1 MNCEYV
7 TKSNN
12 SCKMKVTKQINES
25 YYCTRHYNIL
35 LKNEKEEKEEKKEEN
50 YDDNKDNNSFNQI
63 NLYEEYLK
71 IIKTPITVIYN
82 FKNLKDIENILNE
95 INITYSSISFQYQE
109 DEIYFYKLLMNDVYY
124 NLKIQNLQIENSKNS
139 IQYEYIVLK
148 ELNDER
154 YVVSLCNICKP
165 FYTKKNYYSILIT
178 ESFYE
183 SLEERKE
190 NNIITI
196 DDIKEIILQLIIILQ
211 YIHINKYLYLDLK
224 PTNIMFINKHSNKV
238 KLTNFTKS
246 NKYINNRS
254 EFLDNVLLN
263 KPTGNILFSSINI
276 NKSYSGFRIDDLE
289 SVLWVLLFILDSKI
303 YIKLNKLNK
312 SNYKPI
318 IKLKEKF
325 IIDKNCEYE
334 FISLFIE
341 ELELYFNINNKKPN
355 YSNFINIIKNA

>member
-1 MNCEYV
+1 
-7 TKSNN
+7 
-12 SCKMKVTKQINES
+12 MKVTKQINDS

-35 LKNEKEEKEEKKEEN
+35 LKNKEDKE
-50 YDDNKDNNSFNQI
+50 DMDNKESNKSHKEDKEDKDNYSIGQI

-71 IIKTPITVIYN
+71 IIKTPITAIYN
-82 FKNLKDIENILNE
+82 FKNLIDIKNILND

-109 DEIYFYKLLMNDVYY
+109 DEIYFYKILINDIYY
-124 NLKIQNLQIENSKNS
+124 NLKIQNLQIENSKNI

-148 ELNDER
+148 ELADDK
-154 YVVSLCNICKP
+154 YIVSLCNICKP

-178 ESFYE
+178 ELLYE

-196 DDIKEIILQLIIILQ
+196 DDIKEIISQLIIIMQ
-211 YIHINKYLYLDLK
+211 YIHNNKYLYIDLK
-224 PTNIMFINKHSNKV
+224 PSNIMFVSKNSNII
-238 KLTNFTKS
+238 KLTNFTNS

-263 KPTGNILFSSINI
+263 KPTGNVLFSSINI
-276 NKSYSGFRIDDLE
+276 NKSYSGYRIDDLE
-289 SVLWVLLFILDSKI
+289 SILWILLYILDSKI

-312 SNYKPI
+312 SNHKPI

-325 IIDKNCEYE
+325 IIEKKCEHEY
-334 FISLFIE
+334 IDLYIE
-341 ELELYFNINNKKPN
+341 ELELYCNANNKKPN
-355 YSNFINIIKNA
+355 YNNFINIIKNA